1 MMRRCPARFAVC
13 RRLGPG
19 DALILQRFEDF
30 RPKHDAQ
37 KLRAARRNEVQRDHR
52 GASCT
57 IRGQMIVTFPQQ
69 GGRNPPDLRRKRD
82 LSVELATELQHKGS
96 KGRTATDRGC
106 FRDILNGEHNMNIR
120 GLLLGSAA
128 ALVAATGA
136 NAADAVMAPEPEP
149 VEYVRVCDAYGAGF
163 FYIPGT
169 ETCLQISG
177 YVWYQIGATSQ
188 GVGDTNNY
196 WGFASDGWNKSVRA
210 RVNFDARSETE
221 WGTLRSYIRFQ
232 ADWNGVGDGAVT
244 ADQAYIEL
252 GGLRMGYTES
262 AWAETVNG
270 ISSYGSHTW
279 GGLYYGYQQRA
290 LIQYNF
296 SSNGFFGTISLEDDT
311 LAGEGYLPDVV
322 ALVGYGADWGAV
334 WARAAYDESFD
345 GSIVEIAPGV
355 FHTNSGGFAASV
367 GTQINIPNMTGS
379 SFRLIAYYADGDH
392 QYGAGSSW
400 TAYATMGN
408 SEWSIL
414 ASYYQQ
420 FTETFG
426 ASVGVQYFNDFY
438 AQGTD
443 ISTGVDGWS
452 ADLGL
457 VWFPIT
463 NFEVR
468 TELNYDDTDV
478 TDGTVSGYLR
488 FTRYF

>member
-1 MMRRCPARFAVC
+1 MQS
-13 RRLGPG
+13 
-19 DALILQRFEDF
+19 D
-30 RPKHDAQ
+30 
-37 KLRAARRNEVQRDHR
+37 RNH
-52 GASCT
+52 AICT
-57 IRGQMIVTFPQQ
+57 IRSQPTVTFPQQ
-69 GGRNPPDLRRKRD
+69 SRRNWPEMRPNGDVP
-82 LSVELATELQHKGS
+82 VELAKEVPHKFG
-96 KGRTATDRGC
+96 KGRTAADRWR
-106 FRDILNGEHNMNIR
+106 FREQFETESITMNIR

-128 ALVAATGA
+128 ALAAATSA

-149 VEYVRVCDAYGAGF
+149 VEYVRVCDAYGSGF

-177 YVWYQIGATSQ
+177 YVWYQIGATSE
-188 GVGDTNNY
+188 GAGDTPNY
-196 WGFASDGWNKSVRA
+196 WAFARDGWNKSVRA

-232 ADWNGVGDGAVT
+232 ADWNGVGDGKVA
-244 ADQAYIEL
+244 ADQAFIEL

-270 ISSYGSHTW
+270 ISSFGSHTW

-311 LAGEGYLPDVV
+311 LDGEGYVPDVV
-322 ALVGYGADWGAV
+322 ALIGYGADWGAV

-345 GSIVEIAPGV
+345 GTPDGFGGV
-355 FHTNSGGFAASV
+355 NDGGFAASI
-367 GTQINIPNMTGS
+367 GTQINVPNMPGS
-379 SFRLIAYYADGDH
+379 SFRLIGYYADGDH

-400 TAYATMGN
+400 TAYSTMGN
-408 SEWSIL
+408 SEWSVL
-414 ASYYQQ
+414 ASYYHQ

-438 AQGTD
+438 LAGTD
-443 ISTGVDGWS
+443 ISSGVDGWS

-457 VWFPIT
+457 VWVPVT

-468 TELNYDDTDV
+468 TELNYDDNDLE
-478 TDGTVSGYLR
+478 DGTLSGILR
-488 FTRYF
+488 FTRFF